1 MTLTTDTLISIKSEV
16 ERLSKVDPQVTD
28 VIITIQLKE
37 KKDSD
42 KNFLYIDLKN

>member
-1 MTLTTDTLISIKSEV
+1 MTLNTDTLISIKSEI
-16 ERLSKVDPQVTD
+16 ERLTKVDPQVTD

-37 KKDSD
+37 KNDND